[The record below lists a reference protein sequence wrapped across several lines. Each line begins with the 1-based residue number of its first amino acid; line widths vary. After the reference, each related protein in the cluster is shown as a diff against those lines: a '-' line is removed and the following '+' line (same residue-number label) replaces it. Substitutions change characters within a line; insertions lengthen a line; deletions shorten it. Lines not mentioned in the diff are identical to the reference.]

1 MSRIDYPRA
10 FYFLAGCVIGCG
22 FDHVLTKLFGG

>member
-1 MSRIDYPRA
+1 MTKIDYPRA

-22 FDHVLTKLFGG
+22 FNHVLSRFIG